1 MSEFVCRVAD
11 ADGRVFSHVE
21 AANTLDEARQKLAE
35 RGLFVYSVEARGGRV
50 GSLLRRRTGRQIG
63 GSDFLIL
70 NQQFNTL
77 IKAGLPI
84 LRALELLAARASSS
98 RLRPVVEQ
106 IRDHV
111 REGKSLSE
119 AVDEAG
125 VFSKV
130 YSTAILAGEKS
141 GNLPGV
147 LDYYIAYQRVS
158 TGVKKKIAAT
168 LVYPVLLITV
178 AIIIVTYLVTG
189 VVPRFALLYRDMN
202 VELPTPTR
210 VLIALTVDYRFLFL
224 GFVALLALIAM
235 GVFLWSRTDE
245 GGTALDRFKFR
256 LPLVGDTLLKFQ
268 VAQFSRTLS
277 TLLTGGTPLVAGLQT
292 ATEAITSKLLQS
304 TVAEATQMVREGESL
319 HAALASKGV
328 MPKMAVDMIEVGESS
343 GAISPM
349 LNSVAEFYEEEVN
362 LRLGAMVAIIEP
374 VLLIIMGMFVAFIL
388 ISDELPLL
396 LGKKL
401 LIRVAT
407 ARQIADVLKRTE
419 QSQRVLEQ
427 ATEAF
432 ALQAPKEE

>member
-1 MSEFVCRVAD
+1 MGEFVCRVAD

-35 RGLFVYSVEARGGRV
+35 RGLFVYSVEARGGRI
-50 GSLLRRRTGRQIG
+50 GSLLRRPTARHIG

-84 LRALELLAARASSS
+84 LRALDLLATRASSS

-106 IRDHV
+106 IRDQV

-119 AVDEAG
+119 AVEEAG

-189 VVPRFALLYRDMN
+189 VIPKFALLYRDMN

-224 GFVALLALIAM
+224 GFIGLLVLIAM
-235 GVFLWSRTDE
+235 GVFLWSRTDQ
-245 GGTALDRFKFR
+245 GGTAFDRFKFR

-268 VAQFSRTLS
+268 VAQFSRTLA

-304 TVAEATQMVREGESL
+304 TVAQATQMVREGESL
-319 HAALASKGV
+319 HAALASKAV
-328 MPKMAVDMIEVGESS
+328 MPKLAVDMIEVGESS

-362 LRLGAMVAIIEP
+362 LRLGAMVAVIEP
-374 VLLIIMGMFVAFIL
+374 VLLIIMGAFVAFIL
-388 ISDELPLL
+388 ISLYLPIFSFSVN
-396 LGKKL
+396 G
-401 LIRVAT
+401 
-407 ARQIADVLKRTE
+407 AR
-419 QSQRVLEQ
+419 
-427 ATEAF
+427 
-432 ALQAPKEE
+432 

>member
-1 MSEFVCRVAD
+1 

-21 AANTLDEARQKLAE
+21 AASTLDEARQKLAE
-35 RGLFVYSVEARGGRV
+35 RGLFVYSVEARGGRI
-50 GSLLRRRTGRQIG
+50 GSLLRRPSGRQIG

-84 LRALELLAARASSS
+84 LKSLDLLATRASSP
-98 RLRPVVEQ
+98 RLRPVIAQ
-106 IRDHV
+106 IRDQI

-130 YSTAILAGEKS
+130 YATAILAGEKS

-178 AIIIVTYLVTG
+178 ATVIVTYLVTG
-189 VVPRFALLYRDMN
+189 VVPKFALLYRDMN

-210 VLIALTVDYRFLFL
+210 ILIGLTVDYRFLFL
-224 GFVALLALIAM
+224 GFIVLLALIAM
-235 GVFLWSRTDE
+235 GVFLWSRTEE
-245 GGTALDRFKFR
+245 GGTTFDRFKFR

-268 VAQFSRTLS
+268 VAQFSRTLA

-292 ATEAITSKLLQS
+292 ATEAITSKLLRS

-319 HAALASKGV
+319 HAALSLRGV

-362 LRLGAMVAIIEP
+362 LRLAAMVAVIEP
-374 VLLIIMGMFVAFIL
+374 ALLIIMGMFVAFIL
-388 ISDELPLL
+388 ISLYLPIFSFSVN
-396 LGKKL
+396 G
-401 LIRVAT
+401 
-407 ARQIADVLKRTE
+407 AR
-419 QSQRVLEQ
+419 
-427 ATEAF
+427 
-432 ALQAPKEE
+432 